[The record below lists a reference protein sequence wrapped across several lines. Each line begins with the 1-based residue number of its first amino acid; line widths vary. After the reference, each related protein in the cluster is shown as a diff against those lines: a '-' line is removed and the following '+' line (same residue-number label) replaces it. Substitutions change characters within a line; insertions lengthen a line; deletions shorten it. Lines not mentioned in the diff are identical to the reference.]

1 MVSDLDGASFIF
13 IFMLES
19 LIFGFKTTFYSSH
32 VVPYP
37 LNCWILPFR
46 DIFFLYSNSPFNFL
60 QAF

>member
-1 MVSDLDGASFIF
+1 MVSDLGGASFIL

-19 LIFGFKTTFYSSH
+19 LIYGFKTTSYSSH
-32 VVPYP
+32 VMPYP

-46 DIFFLYSNSPFNFL
+46 DFFLSFKPTLNLF

>member
-1 MVSDLDGASFIF
+1 MVSDLDGASLIF

-19 LIFGFKTTFYSSH
+19 LIFGFNTTFYSSH
-32 VVPYP
+32 VMPYP

-46 DIFFLYSNSPFNFL
+46 DIFSSSSIPTFNLF